1 MSISISQAQ
10 NWIDLTREQVDV
22 ATKKSQPARTLLVF
36 VLIIGAA
43 FAGAISLG
51 NWKPKLGLDL
61 QGGTLLT
68 LQAKRQGG
76 SPSTADMNQAIDIIR
91 NRVNGIGVSESQVT
105 KLGSDVIQVAIPGR
119 ENKELERTVARS
131 AQLRFRV
138 VALGPIGK
146 PKSSGTTTGT
156 SGTSGTSG
164 TKGTSGTTST
174 SGTPSTK
181 GTSGTKAPTTTTSPT
196 TKNRS
201 VVGSW
206 MDGRDTT
213 SGTTTTPG
221 ATAGTTKPKYPVSPD
236 GAPAALA
243 PPQLANITDPINWTP
258 DQTWQAKLYTAT
270 CPTNGG
276 PVAGQIDVPSQPLVA
291 CDKNG
296 SRFLLGPAIIEGRD
310 LTGAKA
316 NLPTNGA
323 SWEVD
328 LGFDNK
334 ATKEFTNLTEKL
346 AGTSKTFAVVL
357 DGSVASYATVE
368 ETIATG
374 NARIT
379 GSFSQQEA
387 TDLANVLKYGA
398 LPLSFELQGVHDV
411 GPQLA
416 SNQLNA
422 GILAGIIG
430 LLLVVGYCMLYYR
443 ALFVVIVASLGIA
456 GVLTYVCVLLLGHAY
471 GFTLTLPG
479 IAGLIVAVG
488 ITADSFIVYFERIR
502 DEVRDG
508 RSLRTAVESGWRR
521 ARMTIIAADSVS
533 FLAALV
539 LFIFAIDVIKGF
551 AFALGLTTLIDVFVV
566 FFFTKP
572 LITIMARTQFF
583 GRGHPL
589 SGFDRRHLGVASA
602 RPRPAGRS
610 GGKA

>member
-1 MSISISQAQ
+1 
-10 NWIDLTREQVDV
+10 V

-36 VLIIGAA
+36 VLIIGAG

-91 NRVNGIGVSESQVT
+91 NRVNGVGVSESQVT
-105 KLGSDVIQVAIPGR
+105 KLGSDVIQVAIPGK

-146 PKSSGTTTGT
+146 PTSSGSTPGT

-164 TKGTSGTTST
+164 TNGTSGTTST
-174 SGTPSTK
+174 AGTHGTS
-181 GTSGTKAPTTTTSPT
+181 GTSGTKATPSTTSPT
-196 TKNRS
+196 SKNRS

-206 MDGRDTT
+206 MDRSNST
-213 SGTTTTPG
+213 SGTTTTTPTTTPG
-221 ATAGTTKPKYPVSPD
+221 ATAGTTKPNYPVSPD

-316 NLPTNGA
+316 SLPTNGA

-328 LGFDNK
+328 LSFNNK

-357 DGSVASYATVE
+357 DGSVASYATVDE
-368 ETIATG
+368 VIATG

-398 LPLSFELQGVHDV
+398 LPLSFALQGVHDV

-416 SNQLNA
+416 SNQLHA

-430 LLLVVGYCMLYYR
+430 MLLVVGYCMLYYR
-443 ALFVVIVASLGIA
+443 ALFIVIIASLVIA

-539 LFIFAIDVIKGF
+539 LFIFAIDVVKGF

-602 RPRPAGRS
+602 RPRPAGPP